1 MKTVGIISSVLAT
14 TIFAGNTEIREA
26 LGQIAENGTASR
38 SLGGTVSDVGGYGCW
53 CYIDSTHG
61 KGRGKPLDE
70 LDAECKTLHHNYEC
84 LIMEGEMG
92 GAGACVDDPWEVNYN
107 RDVNVFMAMFSLD
120 ESAVQTACEV
130 ANAGDVCASNVCKV
144 EMSFSIRIAAH
155 DTVGNT
161 NPAFVHDKGFNPLTD
176 ETCPIKSGTPS
187 ERSCCGSYP
196 TRFPFKSYS
205 GNRACCGAHTF
216 DTSMLECCADSTTK
230 FIGTC

>member
-1 MKTVGIISSVLAT
+1 MLRNGIISSFLASA
-14 TIFAGNTEIREA
+14 IYAGNAEIKEA
-26 LGQIAENGTASR
+26 LGRIAQNGTSSR

-84 LIMEGEMG
+84 LIMESELG
-92 GAGACVDDPWEVNYN
+92 GAEACNVDPWEVAYL
-107 RDVNVFMAMFSLD
+107 RSVEVYAAMFNLD
-120 ESAVQTACEV
+120 EIAVQSACET
-130 ANAGDVCASNVCKV
+130 ANAGDVCAVNVCKV

-161 NPAFVHDKGFNPLTD
+161 NPDYVHDNGFNPLTD

-187 ERSCCGSYP
+187 ERACCGSSTYNANVL
-196 TRFPFKSYS
+196 T
-205 GNRACCGAHTF
+205 CCDDGKAK
-216 DTSMLECCADSTTK
+216 MNC
-230 FIGTC
+230 

>member
-1 MKTVGIISSVLAT
+1 MLRNGIISSFLASA
-14 TIFAGNTEIREA
+14 IYAGNAEIKEA
-26 LGQIAENGTASR
+26 LGRIAQNGTSSR

-84 LIMEGEMG
+84 LIMESELG
-92 GAGACVDDPWEVNYN
+92 GAEACNVDPWEVAYL
-107 RDVNVFMAMFSLD
+107 RSVEVYAAMFNLD
-120 ESAVQTACEV
+120 EIAVQSACET
-130 ANAGDVCASNVCKV
+130 ANAGDMCAVNVCKV

-161 NPAFVHDKGFNPLTD
+161 NPDYVHDNGFNPLTD

-187 ERSCCGSYP
+187 ERACCGSYP
-196 TRFPFKSYS
+196 NRFPFKSYG
-205 GNRACCGAHTF
+205 GNRDCCGTHTF
-216 DTSMLECCADSTTK
+216 DTSMLECCADQTTK